1 MWSSGESCSRL
12 ALLGDFVV
20 QSLVLRFSSF
30 LSPIRK
36 KKKKLN
42 HQVSI
47 YNPNGSVYLP
57 GMRADAEDEHE
68 YASIEDT
75 LVYTHLL
82 RKGREV
88 GIYSDFDTYRP
99 FTGAT
104 DSQKPLQAGG
114 SIQKSEGQQL
124 QKAPPLPN
132 RPLSHSRD
140 QLQDQDQDSGLGL
153 VDNIIYRSREENRG
167 SLGPRLDPEGGN

>member
-1 MWSSGESCSRL
+1 M
-12 ALLGDFVV
+12 V
-20 QSLVLRFSSF
+20 FSF
-30 LSPIRK
+30 TSPNRK
-36 KKKKLN
+36 KKKNKKPN

-47 YNPNGSVYLP
+47 YNPNGSVFLP

-88 GIYSDFDTYRP
+88 GIYADFDTYRP
-99 FTGAT
+99 FTGTA
-104 DSQKPLQAGG
+104 DSQKPLVAGG
-114 SIQKSEGQQL
+114 PSQRSEGQQL
-124 QKAPPLPN
+124 QKAPPLPS

-140 QLQDQDQDSGLGL
+140 QLQDQDQGLGL
-153 VDNIIYRSREENRG
+153 VDNVIYRSGEEHRG

>member
-1 MWSSGESCSRL
+1 M
-12 ALLGDFVV
+12 
-20 QSLVLRFSSF
+20 
-30 LSPIRK
+30 SPNRK
-36 KKKKLN
+36 KRKKLN

-47 YNPNGSVYLP
+47 YNPNGSVLLP

-82 RKGREV
+82 MKGREV
-88 GIYSDFDTYRP
+88 GVYGDFDTYRP
-99 FTGAT
+99 FTGASN
-104 DSQKPLQAGG
+104 SQKPLVAAGP
-114 SIQKSEGQQL
+114 SQRSEGQQL

-140 QLQDQDQDSGLGL
+140 QLQDQDPGLGL
-153 VDNIIYRSREENRG
+153 VDNIIYRSREEHRG
-167 SLGPRLDPEGGN
+167 SLGPRLDPEGAN

>member
-1 MWSSGESCSRL
+1 MWSSSESSAYL
-12 ALLGDFVV
+12 ALLEAFVL
-20 QSLVLRFSSF
+20 QSLFIIVLSF
-30 LSPIRK
+30 MSPNRK

-42 HQVSI
+42 QQVSI
-47 YNPNGSVYLP
+47 YNPNGSVFLP

-88 GIYSDFDTYRP
+88 GIYADFDTYRP
-99 FTGAT
+99 FTSGA
-104 DSQKPLQAGG
+104 DSQKALVAAGV
-114 SIQKSEGQQL
+114 SEGQQL
-124 QKAPPLPN
+124 QKAPPLPS
-132 RPLSHSRD
+132 RPLSQSRD
-140 QLQDQDQDSGLGL
+140 QLQDQDQGLGL
-153 VDNIIYRSREENRG
+153 VDNIIYRSREEHRG

>member
-1 MWSSGESCSRL
+1 MFPF
-12 ALLGDFVV
+12 A
-20 QSLVLRFSSF
+20 
-30 LSPIRK
+30 SPNRK
-36 KKKKLN
+36 KKKKLS

-47 YNPNGSVYLP
+47 YNPNGTVFLP
-57 GMRADAEDEHE
+57 GTRPDAEDEHE

-88 GIYSDFDTYRP
+88 GVYGDFDTYRP
-99 FTGAT
+99 FAGAT
-104 DSQKPLQAGG
+104 DSQKPQVAGG
-114 SIQKSEGQQL
+114 PPQRSEGQQL
-124 QKAPPLPN
+124 QKAPPLPT

-140 QLQDQDQDSGLGL
+140 QLQDQDQGLAL
-153 VDNIIYRSREENRG
+153 VDNVIYRSREEHRG

>member
-1 MWSSGESCSRL
+1 MVFS
-12 ALLGDFVV
+12 FP
-20 QSLVLRFSSF
+20 SLN
-30 LSPIRK
+30 RK
-36 KKKKLN
+36 KKKKLS

-47 YNPNGSVYLP
+47 YNPNGTVFLP
-57 GMRADAEDEHE
+57 GMRADAENEHEHE

-99 FTGAT
+99 FASN
-104 DSQKPLQAGG
+104 SQKPLVAGG
-114 SIQKSEGQQL
+114 PSQKSEGTQL
-124 QKAPPLPN
+124 QKAPPLPS
-132 RPLSHSRD
+132 RPLNHSRD
-140 QLQDQDQDSGLGL
+140 QLQDQDPGLGL
-153 VDNIIYRSREENRG
+153 VDNIIYHSNKANRG

>member
-1 MWSSGESCSRL
+1 M
-12 ALLGDFVV
+12 V
-20 QSLVLRFSSF
+20 FSF
-30 LSPIRK
+30 TSPNRRK
-36 KKKKLN
+36 KKKLS

-47 YNPNGSVYLP
+47 YNPNGSVFLP
-57 GMRADAEDEHE
+57 GMRTDAEDEHE

-88 GIYSDFDTYRP
+88 GVYGDFDTYRP

-104 DSQKPLQAGG
+104 DSQKPLVAGG
-114 SIQKSEGQQL
+114 PTQRSEGQQL
-124 QKAPPLPN
+124 QEAPPLPS
-132 RPLSHSRD
+132 RPLGHSQD
-140 QLQDQDQDSGLGL
+140 QLQDQDHGIGL
-153 VDNIIYRSREENRG
+153 VDNVIYRSREENRG